1 MTDPF
6 DFLTVACFLALVV
19 AFFVWT
25 DRDLDTLLHLSI
37 CGVAFA
43 VADQLGRSGYTIFA
57 LILIATGAAYALFV
71 ISQKRTGGSSG

>member
-43 VADQLGRSGYTIFA
+43 VANQLGRSGYTIFA
-57 LILIATGAAYALFV
+57 LILIATGTAYALFV
-71 ISQKRTGGSSG
+71 ISRKRTGGSSG

>member
-6 DFLTVACFLALVV
+6 DFLTVACFLLLVV

-25 DRDLDTLLHLSI
+25 DRDLHTLLRLSI

-43 VADQLGRSGYTIFA
+43 VANQLGRSGYTVWA
-57 LILIATGAAYALFV
+57 LSLIAAGVIYAVFV
-71 ISQKRTGGSSG
+71 VSRKSAGGSSR